1 MQAVI
6 TTGQFCKQLGVLDSQ
21 SLITHYFEVKQEL
34 IILKKLLTLENCLCE
49 YISQHHINTN
59 GTY

>member
-6 TTGQFCKQLGVLDSQ
+6 TTGQLCKQLGVLDSQ

-34 IILKKLLTLENCLCE
+34 IILENSLPSKIA
-49 YISQHHINTN
+49 YVSTVSQ
-59 GTY
+59 